1 MGRGLLEVKVK
12 QPALEVLTVA
22 ICSIQDVE
30 DILPIQLNEKNIKM
44 SLFDL

>member
-30 DILPIQLNEKNIKM
+30 DILPIRLLGTEKGKGTI
-44 SLFDL
+44 